1 MQTDQKWIS
10 RKDVSCEANLSSF
23 SSESEDSV
31 VVSAV
36 YPKGFHPK
44 TGQLLDESLLS
55 NYQEINDQ
63 NINRFGVRSRD
74 QTYHKLSKTPE
85 PIIEE
90 YGTSSTSTESESNSE
105 GDYSCENVR
114 EIYRERVAE
123 YKSGSKPSQKS
134 YYHMRSEEK
143 KFNLDYNDN
152 KKQPKERPTLETDF
166 QHYDR
171 EPHRPEFRHK
181 FTADKV
187 SPMNSFSF

>member
-1 MQTDQKWIS
+1 MI
-10 RKDVSCEANLSSF
+10 VSTA
-23 SSESEDSV
+23 
-31 VVSAV
+31 

-63 NINRFGVRSRD
+63 NINRFNARSRD
-74 QTYHKLSKTPE
+74 HNYHKLSKTPE

-90 YGTSSTSTESESNSE
+90 YGTSSTSETESNSE

-114 EIYRERVAE
+114 EVYRERVAE
-123 YKSGSKPSQKS
+123 YKSSSEATQKS

-143 KFNLDYNDN
+143 KFNVDH
-152 KKQPKERPTLETDF
+152 KKQQKERPLLETDF

-171 EPHRPEFRHK
+171 EPHRPELRHK

-187 SPMNSFSF
+187 SYNTLSFVCN